1 MYLLFL
7 FLLVL
12 TSCTSKSE
20 SKAMEEVIV
29 PVTSDDMFL
38 KLNESQFTTSN
49 MLLDTMK
56 THSFTQVIK
65 SNGMFDVPPEN
76 YASISSYFGGT
87 VTQIKLLPGVPV
99 KKGQIL
105 FILENPEYIQ
115 LQQDYLEAKG
125 QQEYLRTDFERQ
137 KILAQDKI
145 TSQKNYIKAESEYTV
160 NQVKVESLA
169 KKLLLMGI
177 NPQELDLQSLQS
189 TINILSP
196 INGFV
201 SDVEITLGSFLN
213 PSQTALTIVNPQ
225 HLHLELNIFE
235 KDLSKVKV
243 GQPIKF
249 KIQEDQQE
257 MYDAK
262 VHLVNKS
269 VDLENRTIGIH
280 GHLSDENN
288 TEKFSP
294 GMYVEAEIE
303 TASESKPALPQEAVI
318 EIDNKHFVLT
328 LINSENGNYSFEIKL
343 VEIGASD
350 DGYVEILNNQD
361 FNKDTKFLTRG
372 AFNLI
377 TD

>member
-328 LINSENGNYSFEIKL
+328 LINSENGNYSFERKL